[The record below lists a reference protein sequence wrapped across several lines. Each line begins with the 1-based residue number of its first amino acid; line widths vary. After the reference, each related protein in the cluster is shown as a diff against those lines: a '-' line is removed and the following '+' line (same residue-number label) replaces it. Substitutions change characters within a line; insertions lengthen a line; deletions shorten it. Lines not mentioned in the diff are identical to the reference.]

1 MRDESLLRGPQERP
15 GALAPLALSDF
26 RALWAGTTGWNL
38 ARWMEIVVTGWLVF
52 ELTGSALAVAFAGLC
67 RSLALPALGLLSGV
81 IADRTDR
88 LRLMRLMQV
97 VNVVTSLSITLAV
110 LTGRVAVWQL
120 IAASLVMG
128 LSWAVDWPSRRS
140 FTADLVGRAQVLQ
153 AMVLD
158 NASMNASKIAGPVIA
173 GWLIERAGPGAAY
186 AVITLSFLWGLAG
199 LLFVRPPA
207 RTSTTPA
214 GSVLATLL
222 EGLRYVVRLAPV
234 RGVLLITIIMNLLA
248 FPYIQLLPVVA
259 KETLD
264 VGPVELGW
272 LAAADG
278 IGAVIGLPLAVRL
291 RRARWQGWAFVL
303 GSLLM
308 CLCLAGFSMSRWFA
322 LSLALLVVGGIGH
335 TGFGTMQSTIILSAT
350 PDVMRGRAM
359 GALTLAIGSSP
370 LGAAEIGLVAQQ
382 WGAPLAVGLNGLAG
396 AVLVVLVGLV
406 TPSLFRGQHAEAA
419 LPVAAARTA
428 PPARSA
434 APLTRE

>member
-1 MRDESLLRGPQERP
+1 MHLGGTGERP
-15 GALAPLALSDF
+15 GALAPLASPDF

-52 ELTGSALAVAFAGLC
+52 ELTRSALAVALVGLC

-88 LRLMRLMQV
+88 LQLMRVMQG
-97 VNVVTSLSITLAV
+97 VNVAASLGLTLAV
-110 LTGRVAVWQL
+110 LTGRVAIWQL
-120 IAASLVMG
+120 ILASLVMG

-173 GWLIERAGPGAAY
+173 GWLIEQAGPGTAY
-186 AVITLSFLWGLAG
+186 AAITLSFLWGLAG

-207 RTSTTPA
+207 RTSTTLS
-214 GSVLATLL
+214 GSMLATLL

-278 IGAVIGLPLAVRL
+278 IGAAIGLPLAVRL

-308 CLCLAGFSMSRWFA
+308 CLCLAGFSVSQWFA
-322 LSLALLVVGGIGH
+322 LSLALLILGGIGH

-350 PDVMRGRAM
+350 PDVLRGRAM

-396 AVLVVLVGLV
+396 ALLVALVGLA
-406 TPSLFRGQHAEAA
+406 TPSLFRGHDAEAG
-419 LPVAAARTA
+419 LSVAAARAT
-428 PPARSA
+428 PPTRSA
-434 APLTRE
+434 TPLTRE

>member
-1 MRDESLLRGPQERP
+1 MHVGGTGERP
-15 GALAPLALSDF
+15 GALAPLASPDF

-52 ELTGSALAVAFAGLC
+52 ELTRSALAVALVGLC

-97 VNVVTSLSITLAV
+97 VNVVTSLSVTLAV
-110 LTGRVAVWQL
+110 LTGRVAIWQL
-120 IAASLVMG
+120 ILASLVMG

-158 NASMNASKIAGPVIA
+158 NASMNASKIIGPIIA

-186 AVITLSFLWGLAG
+186 ATITLSFLWGLAA
-199 LLFVRPPA
+199 LLWVRPPA
-207 RTSTTPA
+207 RPSAAPM
-214 GSVLATLL
+214 GSMLATLV
-222 EGLRYVVRLAPV
+222 EGLRHVLRLAPV
-234 RGVLLITIIMNLLA
+234 RGVLLITIIMNMLA

-259 KETLD
+259 RETLA
-264 VGPVELGW
+264 VGPMELGW

-278 IGAVIGLPLAVRL
+278 IGAAIGLPIAVRL

-335 TGFGTMQSTIILSAT
+335 TAFGTMQSTIILSAT

-359 GALTLAIGSSP
+359 GALTLAIGSAP
-370 LGAAEIGLVAQQ
+370 LGAAEIGLLAQQ
-382 WGAPLAVGLNGLAG
+382 WGAPLAVGFNGLVG
-396 AVLVVLVGLV
+396 ALLVALVGLA
-406 TPSLFRGQHAEAA
+406 TPSLFRGQHIEAVP
-419 LPVAAARTA
+419 LVAPA
-428 PPARSA
+428 PAPSPARPA
-434 APLTRE
+434 APAVRD